1 MGLCMNFIH
10 FNRLIQLTLWSLAF
24 SGCTTIKTPTTA
36 TEQLFYG
43 GSILTMEGM
52 QPHYVEALLIKDGKI
67 RFVGSMQ
74 QAETYADSKVQ
85 YIDLKNKTL
94 LPSFIDAHS
103 HVNMVGFHQMVAN
116 LYPLPDGQV
125 SDIDSL
131 VKVLTQ
137 WKAQNPAMIKT
148 MGGWILGNGYD
159 DAQLSEQRHP
169 TANDL
174 DRVSKDQP
182 VMILHQSGHLASVNH
197 KALELLKINANTP
210 NPAGGVI
217 RREANSNAPNGVLEE
232 SALFTAIGS
241 IFKDVP
247 PAVMFQI
254 AQKGIDAY
262 VRNGFT
268 TVQEGRADQGS
279 TEMWHALAKQNQ
291 LPIDV
296 VSYPDI
302 TTSQDYMLKQGS
314 SLHYDHHFRIGGV
327 KISLDGSPQG
337 KTAWLTQP
345 YLIPPEGKDKS
356 YAGYPAIKDDQ
367 QVNKYI
373 NLAFKQGWQVL
384 AHANGDAAIDQFI
397 RAVKDATAKQGQADR
412 RSVLIHSQTIR
423 DDQLDQLKALDIIPS
438 FFSLHT
444 FYWGDW
450 HRQQTLGETR
460 AAHISP
466 TATALHKKLIF
477 TEHHDAPVVPPN
489 SMMMLDATVNRV
501 TRSDYVL
508 GADERISPYLAL
520 KSMTDWAAY
529 QYFEDKTKGTL
540 SSGKLA
546 DLVILDRDPL
556 KVPPRE
562 IKNIRILATYKE
574 GKLIYQN
581 E

>member
-1 MGLCMNFIH
+1 MNLKYIPKA
-10 FNRLIQLTLWSLAF
+10 SLAAF
-24 SGCTTIKTPTTA
+24 MLIALSGCMTVKAPQTT
-36 TEQLFYG
+36 TEKLFYG

-52 QPHYVEALLIKDGKI
+52 QPKYAEALLVRDGKI
-67 RFVGSMQ
+67 LFVGSKQ
-74 QAETYADSKVQ
+74 QAERLADTQVQ
-85 YIDLKNKTL
+85 YINLNNKTL

-116 LYPLPDGQV
+116 LYPMPDGSV
-125 SDIDSL
+125 SDINSL
-131 VKVLTQ
+131 VNVMNTWKTQ
-137 WKAQNPAMIKT
+137 NSTVIKT

-169 TANDL
+169 TATDL

-197 KALELLKINANTP
+197 KALELLNFNQNTP
-210 NPAGGVI
+210 NPEGGVI
-217 RREANSNAPNGVLEE
+217 RREANSNIPNGVLEE

-247 PAVMFQI
+247 PQVMFQI

-262 VRNGFT
+262 VKNGFT
-268 TVQEGRADQGS
+268 TVQEGRTDQGT

-302 TTSQDYMLKQGS
+302 TTSQEYMFKQGS
-314 SLHYDHHFRIGGV
+314 SRQYDHHFRIGGV

-345 YLIPPEGKDKS
+345 YLVPPEGKDKS
-356 YAGYPAIKDDQ
+356 YKGYAAIKDDQ
-367 QVNKYI
+367 QVNQYI

-397 RAVKDATAKQGQADR
+397 GAVKDATAKQGKADR

-450 HRQQTLGETR
+450 HRQQTLGEVR
-460 AAHISP
+460 AARISP
-466 TATALHKKLIF
+466 TATALKKQLIF

-489 SMMMLDATVNRV
+489 SLMMLDATVNRV
-501 TRSDYVL
+501 TRSNYVL

-529 QYFEDKTKGTL
+529 QYFEDQHKGTL
-540 SSGKLA
+540 TQGKLA
-546 DLVILDRDPL
+546 DLVILDQNPL
-556 KVPPRE
+556 TIPSRE
-562 IKNIRILATYKE
+562 IKTIQVLATYKE
-574 GKLIYQN
+574 GNLIYQKLGN
-581 E
+581 

>member
-1 MGLCMNFIH
+1 MHLKYFYPVS
-10 FNRLIQLTLWSLAF
+10 LITLFAVAV
-24 SGCTTIKTPTTA
+24 SGCMSIKSA
-36 TEQLFYG
+36 QQQSTEKLFYG

-52 QPHYVEALLIKDGKI
+52 QPKYAEALLVKDGKI
-67 RFVGSMQ
+67 VFVGSKQ
-74 QAETYADSKVQ
+74 QAERLANSQVQ
-85 YIDLKNKTL
+85 YINLNNKTL

-116 LYPLPDGQV
+116 LYPTPDGSV
-125 SDIDSL
+125 SDINSL
-131 VKVLTQ
+131 VNVMNT
-137 WKAQNPAMIKT
+137 WKTQNPAVIKM

-169 TANDL
+169 TASDL

-197 KALELLKINANTP
+197 KALELLNFNQNTP
-210 NPAGGVI
+210 NPEGGVI
-217 RREANSNAPNGVLEE
+217 RREANSNIPNGVLEE

-247 PAVMFQI
+247 PQVMFQI

-262 VRNGFT
+262 VKNGFT
-268 TVQEGRADQGS
+268 TVQEGRADQGT

-302 TTSQDYMLKQGS
+302 TTSQEYMLKQGS
-314 SLHYDHHFRIGGV
+314 SRQYDQHFRIGGV

-345 YLIPPEGKDKS
+345 YLIPPEGKDKN
-356 YAGYPAIKDDQ
+356 YKGYPAIKDNQ
-367 QVNKYI
+367 QVNQYI

-397 RAVKDATAKQGQADR
+397 GAVKDATLKQGKADR

-450 HRQQTLGETR
+450 HRQQTLGEAR
-460 AAHISP
+460 AAGISP
-466 TATALHKKLIF
+466 TASALKKQLIF

-489 SMMMLDATVNRV
+489 SLMMLDATVNRV
-501 TRSDYVL
+501 TRSNYVL
-508 GADERISPYLAL
+508 GPEERVSPYMAL

-529 QYFEDKTKGTL
+529 QYFEDQHKGTITQ
-540 SSGKLA
+540 GKLA
-546 DLVILDRDPL
+546 DLVILDQNPL
-556 KVPPRE
+556 TVPSRE
-562 IKNIRILATYKE
+562 IKNIQVLATYKE
-574 GKLIYQN
+574 GNLIYQKLGN
-581 E
+581 

>member
-1 MGLCMNFIH
+1 MNLKYIPKA
-10 FNRLIQLTLWSLAF
+10 SLATF
-24 SGCTTIKTPTTA
+24 MLIALSGCMTVKAPQTT
-36 TEQLFYG
+36 TEKLFYG

-52 QPHYVEALLIKDGKI
+52 QPKYAEALLVRDGKI
-67 RFVGSMQ
+67 LFVGSKQ
-74 QAETYADSKVQ
+74 QAERLANAQVQ
-85 YIDLKNKTL
+85 YINLSNKTL

-116 LYPLPDGQV
+116 LYPMPDGSV
-125 SDIDSL
+125 SDINSL
-131 VKVLTQ
+131 VNVMNT
-137 WKAQNPAMIKT
+137 WKTQNPTVIKT

-169 TANDL
+169 TATDL

-197 KALELLKINANTP
+197 KALELLNFNQNTP

-217 RREANSNAPNGVLEE
+217 RREANSNIPNGVLEE

-247 PAVMFQI
+247 PQVMFQI

-262 VRNGFT
+262 VKNGFT
-268 TVQEGRADQGS
+268 TVQEGRADQGT

-302 TTSQDYMLKQGS
+302 TTSQEYMLKQGS
-314 SLHYDHHFRIGGV
+314 SRQYDHHFRIGGV

-345 YLIPPEGKDKS
+345 YLVPPEGKDKS
-356 YAGYPAIKDDQ
+356 YKGYPAIKDNQ
-367 QVNKYI
+367 QVKQYI

-397 RAVKDATAKQGQADR
+397 GAVKDATAKQGKADR

-450 HRQQTLGETR
+450 HRQQTLGEAR
-460 AAHISP
+460 AARISP
-466 TATALHKKLIF
+466 TATALKKQLIF

-489 SMMMLDATVNRV
+489 SLMMLDATVNRL
-501 TRSDYVL
+501 TRSNDVL

-529 QYFEDKTKGTL
+529 QYFEDQHKGTL
-540 SSGKLA
+540 TQGKLA
-546 DLVILDRDPL
+546 DLVILDQNPL
-556 KVPPRE
+556 TIPSRE
-562 IKNIRILATYKE
+562 IKNIQVLATYKE
-574 GKLIYQN
+574 GNLLYQKLGK
-581 E
+581 

>member
-1 MGLCMNFIH
+1 MNLKYIPKA
-10 FNRLIQLTLWSLAF
+10 SLAAF
-24 SGCTTIKTPTTA
+24 MLIALSGCMTVKAPQTT
-36 TEQLFYG
+36 TEKLFYG

-52 QPHYVEALLIKDGKI
+52 QPKYAEALLVRDGKI
-67 RFVGSMQ
+67 LFVGSKQ
-74 QAETYADSKVQ
+74 QAERLADTQVQ
-85 YIDLKNKTL
+85 YINLNNKTL

-116 LYPLPDGQV
+116 LYPMPDGSV
-125 SDIDSL
+125 SDINSL
-131 VKVLTQ
+131 VNVMNT
-137 WKAQNPAMIKT
+137 WKTQNPTVIKT

-169 TANDL
+169 TATDL

-197 KALELLKINANTP
+197 KALELLNFNQNTP

-217 RREANSNAPNGVLEE
+217 RREANSNIPNGVLEE

-247 PAVMFQI
+247 PQVMFQI

-262 VRNGFT
+262 VKNGFT
-268 TVQEGRADQGS
+268 TVQEGRADQGT

-302 TTSQDYMLKQGS
+302 TTSQEYMLKQGS
-314 SLHYDHHFRIGGV
+314 SRQYDHHFRIGGV

-345 YLIPPEGKDKS
+345 YLVPPEGKDKS
-356 YAGYPAIKDDQ
+356 YKGYAAIQDDQ
-367 QVNKYI
+367 QVNQYI

-397 RAVKDATAKQGQADR
+397 GAVKDATAKQGKADR

-450 HRQQTLGETR
+450 HRQQTLGEAR
-460 AAHISP
+460 AARISP
-466 TATALHKKLIF
+466 TATALKKQLIF

-489 SMMMLDATVNRV
+489 SLMMLDATVNRV
-501 TRSDYVL
+501 TRSNDVL

-529 QYFEDKTKGTL
+529 QYFEDQYKGTL
-540 SSGKLA
+540 TQGKLA
-546 DLVILDRDPL
+546 DLVILDQNPL
-556 KVPPRE
+556 TIPSRE
-562 IKNIRILATYKE
+562 IKNIQVLATYKE
-574 GKLIYQN
+574 GNLIYQKLGN
-581 E
+581 

>member
-1 MGLCMNFIH
+1 MNLKYIPKA
-10 FNRLIQLTLWSLAF
+10 SLATF
-24 SGCTTIKTPTTA
+24 MLIALSGCMTVKAPQTT
-36 TEQLFYG
+36 TEKLFYG

-52 QPHYVEALLIKDGKI
+52 QPKYAEALLVKDGKI
-67 RFVGSMQ
+67 LFVGSKQ
-74 QAETYADSKVQ
+74 QAERLATAQVQ
-85 YIDLKNKTL
+85 YINLNNKTL

-116 LYPLPDGQV
+116 LYPMPDGSV
-125 SDIDSL
+125 SDINSL
-131 VKVLTQ
+131 VNVMNT
-137 WKAQNPAMIKT
+137 WKTQNPTVIKT

-169 TANDL
+169 TATDL

-197 KALELLKINANTP
+197 KALELLNFNQNTP
-210 NPAGGVI
+210 NPEGGVI
-217 RREANSNAPNGVLEE
+217 RREANSNVPNGVLEE

-247 PAVMFQI
+247 PQVMFQI

-262 VRNGFT
+262 VKNGFT
-268 TVQEGRADQGS
+268 TVQEGRADQGT

-302 TTSQDYMLKQGS
+302 TTSQEYMLKQGS
-314 SLHYDHHFRIGGV
+314 SRQYDHHFRIGGV

-345 YLIPPEGKDKS
+345 YLVPPEGKDKS
-356 YAGYPAIKDDQ
+356 YKGYAAIKDDQ
-367 QVNKYI
+367 QVNQYI

-397 RAVKDATAKQGQADR
+397 GAVKDATAKQGKADR

-450 HRQQTLGETR
+450 HRQQTLGEVR
-460 AAHISP
+460 AARISP
-466 TATALHKKLIF
+466 TATALKKQLIF

-489 SMMMLDATVNRV
+489 SLMMLDATVNRV
-501 TRSDYVL
+501 TRSNDVL

-529 QYFEDKTKGTL
+529 QYFEDQHKGTL
-540 SSGKLA
+540 TQGKLA
-546 DLVILDRDPL
+546 DLVILDQNPL
-556 KVPPRE
+556 TIPSRE
-562 IKNIRILATYKE
+562 IKNIQVLATYKE
-574 GKLIYQN
+574 GNLIYQKLGN
-581 E
+581 

>member
-1 MGLCMNFIH
+1 MTFKNLNK
-10 FNRLIQLTLWSLAF
+10 LILATIIGLTL
-24 SGCTTIKTPTTA
+24 SGCVTTPNETVSAEK
-36 TEQLFYG
+36 LFYG
-43 GSILTMEGM
+43 GPILTMEGM
-52 QPHYVEALLIKDGKI
+52 TPEYVEALLIKDGKI
-67 RFVGSMQ
+67 VFAGPKK
-74 QAETYADSKVQ
+74 QAKSLIEARAQ
-85 YIDLKNKTL
+85 YIDLKNRTL
-94 LPSFIDAHS
+94 LPSFIDVHS

-116 LYPLPDGQV
+116 LYPAPDGQV

-131 VKVLTQ
+131 VQVLTQ
-137 WKAQNPAMIKT
+137 WKKQNPKVIET

-169 TANDL
+169 TATDL

-182 VMILHQSGHLASVNH
+182 VMVLHQSGHLASVNH
-197 KALELLKINANTP
+197 KALALLKIDQNTT

-217 RREANSNAPNGVLEE
+217 RREANSNVPNGVLEE

-247 PAVMFQI
+247 AEVMFEI
-254 AQKGIDAY
+254 ARKGLDAY
-262 VRNGFT
+262 VKNGFT
-268 TVQEGRADQGS
+268 TVQEGRADQGT

-314 SLHYDHHFRIGGV
+314 SRQYDQHFRIGGV

-337 KTAWLTQP
+337 KTAWLTQA
-345 YLIPPEGKDKS
+345 YVIPPEGKDRNYK
-356 YAGYPAIKDDQ
+356 GYPAIKDDQ
-367 QVNKYI
+367 QVNQYI
-373 NLAFKQGWQVL
+373 NLAFEQGWQVL

-397 RAVKDATAKQGQADR
+397 GAVKDATAKQGKADR

-466 TATALHKKLIF
+466 TATALKKNLIF
-477 TEHHDAPVVPPN
+477 TEHHDAPVVPPH
-489 SMMMLDATVNRV
+489 SMMMIDATVNRV
-501 TRSDYVL
+501 TRTNYVL
-508 GADERISPYLAL
+508 GKNERVSPYFAL
-520 KSMTDWAAY
+520 KSITDWAAY
-529 QYFEDKTKGTL
+529 QYFEEQTKGTL
-540 SSGKLA
+540 TKGKLA
-546 DLVILDRDPL
+546 DLVILEHNPL
-556 KVPPRE
+556 TVPNRN
-562 IKNIRILATYKE
+562 IKDIQILATYKE
-574 GKLIYQN
+574 GQLIYTN
-581 E
+581 SKN

>member
-1 MGLCMNFIH
+1 MHLKYFYPVS
-10 FNRLIQLTLWSLAF
+10 LITLFAVAV
-24 SGCTTIKTPTTA
+24 SGCMSIKSA
-36 TEQLFYG
+36 QQQSTEKLFYG

-52 QPHYVEALLIKDGKI
+52 QPKYAEALLVKDGKI
-67 RFVGSMQ
+67 VFVGSKQ
-74 QAETYADSKVQ
+74 QAERLANAQVQ
-85 YIDLKNKTL
+85 YINLNNKTL

-116 LYPLPDGQV
+116 LYPMPDGSV
-125 SDIDSL
+125 SDINSL
-131 VKVLTQ
+131 VKVMNT
-137 WKAQNPAMIKT
+137 WKTQNPAVIK
-148 MGGWILGNGYD
+148 MMDGWILGNGYD

-169 TANDL
+169 TASDL

-197 KALELLKINANTP
+197 KALELLNFNQNTP
-210 NPAGGVI
+210 NPEGGVI
-217 RREANSNAPNGVLEE
+217 RREANSNVPNGVLEE

-247 PAVMFQI
+247 PQVMFQI

-262 VRNGFT
+262 VKNGFT
-268 TVQEGRADQGS
+268 TVQEGRADQGT

-302 TTSQDYMLKQGS
+302 TTSQEYMFKQGS
-314 SLHYDHHFRIGGV
+314 HRQYDHHFRIGGV

-345 YLIPPEGKDKS
+345 YLIPPEGKDKN
-356 YAGYPAIKDDQ
+356 YKGYPAIKDNQ
-367 QVNKYI
+367 QVNQYI

-397 RAVKDATAKQGQADR
+397 GAVKDATLKQGKADR

-423 DDQLDQLKALDIIPS
+423 EDQLDQLKALDIIPS

-450 HRQQTLGETR
+450 HRQQTLGEAR
-460 AAHISP
+460 AARISP
-466 TATALHKKLIF
+466 TASALKKQLIF

-489 SMMMLDATVNRV
+489 SLMMLDATVNRV
-501 TRSDYVL
+501 TRSNYVL
-508 GADERISPYLAL
+508 GADERVSPYMAL

-529 QYFEDKTKGTL
+529 QYFEDQHKGTITQ
-540 SSGKLA
+540 GKLA
-546 DLVILDRDPL
+546 DLVILDQNPL
-556 KVPPRE
+556 TVPSRE
-562 IKNIRILATYKE
+562 IKNIQVLATYKE
-574 GKLIYQN
+574 GNLIYQKLGK
-581 E
+581 

>member
-1 MGLCMNFIH
+1 MHLKYFYPVS
-10 FNRLIQLTLWSLAF
+10 LITLFAVAV
-24 SGCTTIKTPTTA
+24 SGCMSIKSA
-36 TEQLFYG
+36 QQQSTEKLFYG

-52 QPHYVEALLIKDGKI
+52 QPKYVEALLVKDGKI
-67 RFVGSMQ
+67 VFVGSKQ
-74 QAETYADSKVQ
+74 QAERLANSQVQ
-85 YIDLKNKTL
+85 YINLNNKTL

-116 LYPLPDGQV
+116 LYPTPDGSV
-125 SDIDSL
+125 SDINSL
-131 VKVLTQ
+131 INVMNT
-137 WKAQNPAMIKT
+137 WKTQNPAVIKM

-169 TANDL
+169 TASDL

-197 KALELLKINANTP
+197 KALELLNFNQNTP
-210 NPAGGVI
+210 NPEGGVI
-217 RREANSNAPNGVLEE
+217 RREANSNVPNGVLEE

-241 IFKDVP
+241 IFNDVP
-247 PAVMFQI
+247 PQVMFQI

-262 VRNGFT
+262 VKNGFT
-268 TVQEGRADQGS
+268 TVQEGRADQGT

-302 TTSQDYMLKQGS
+302 TTSQAYMLKQGS
-314 SLHYDHHFRIGGV
+314 SRQYDQHFRIGGV

-345 YLIPPEGKDKS
+345 YLIPPEGKDKN
-356 YAGYPAIKDDQ
+356 YKGYPAIKDNQ
-367 QVNKYI
+367 QVNQYI

-397 RAVKDATAKQGQADR
+397 GAVKDATLKQGKADR

-450 HRQQTLGETR
+450 HRQQTLGEAR
-460 AAHISP
+460 AARISP
-466 TATALHKKLIF
+466 TASALKKQLIF

-489 SMMMLDATVNRV
+489 SLMMLDATVNRV
-501 TRSDYVL
+501 TRSNYVL
-508 GADERISPYLAL
+508 GADERVSPYMAL

-529 QYFEDKTKGTL
+529 QYFEDQHKGTITQ
-540 SSGKLA
+540 GKLA
-546 DLVILDRDPL
+546 DLVILDQNPL
-556 KVPPRE
+556 TVPSRE
-562 IKNIRILATYKE
+562 IKNIQVLATYKE
-574 GKLIYQN
+574 GNLIYQKLGN
-581 E
+581 

>member
-1 MGLCMNFIH
+1 MHLKYFYPVS
-10 FNRLIQLTLWSLAF
+10 LITLFAVAV
-24 SGCTTIKTPTTA
+24 SGCMSIKSA
-36 TEQLFYG
+36 QQQSTEKLFYG

-52 QPHYVEALLIKDGKI
+52 QPKYAEALLVKDGKI
-67 RFVGSMQ
+67 IFVGSKQ
-74 QAETYADSKVQ
+74 QAERLANTQVQ
-85 YIDLKNKTL
+85 YINLNNKTL

-116 LYPLPDGQV
+116 LYPMPDGSV
-125 SDIDSL
+125 SDINSL
-131 VKVLTQ
+131 VNVMNT
-137 WKAQNPAMIKT
+137 WKTQNPAVIKM

-169 TANDL
+169 TASDL

-197 KALELLKINANTP
+197 KALELLNFNQNTP
-210 NPAGGVI
+210 NPEGGVI
-217 RREANSNAPNGVLEE
+217 RREANSNVPNGVLEE

-247 PAVMFQI
+247 PQVMFQI

-262 VRNGFT
+262 VKNGFT
-268 TVQEGRADQGS
+268 TVQEGRADQGT

-302 TTSQDYMLKQGS
+302 TTSQEYLLKQGS
-314 SLHYDHHFRIGGV
+314 SRQYDQHFRIGGV

-345 YLIPPEGKDKS
+345 YLIPPEGKDKN
-356 YAGYPAIKDDQ
+356 YKGYPAIKDNQ
-367 QVNKYI
+367 QVNQYI

-397 RAVKDATAKQGQADR
+397 GAVKDATLKQGKADR

-450 HRQQTLGETR
+450 HRQQTLGEAR
-460 AAHISP
+460 AARISP
-466 TATALHKKLIF
+466 TASALKKQLIF

-489 SMMMLDATVNRV
+489 SLMMLDATVNRV
-501 TRSDYVL
+501 TRSNYVL
-508 GADERISPYLAL
+508 GADERVSPYMAL

-529 QYFEDKTKGTL
+529 QYFEDQHKGTITQ
-540 SSGKLA
+540 GKLA
-546 DLVILDRDPL
+546 DLVILDQNPL
-556 KVPPRE
+556 TVPSRE
-562 IKNIRILATYKE
+562 IKNIQVLATYKE
-574 GKLIYQN
+574 GNLIYQKLGN
-581 E
+581 

>member
-1 MGLCMNFIH
+1 MNLKYIPKA
-10 FNRLIQLTLWSLAF
+10 SLATF
-24 SGCTTIKTPTTA
+24 ILIALSGCMTVKAPQTT
-36 TEQLFYG
+36 TEKLFYG

-52 QPHYVEALLIKDGKI
+52 QPKYAEALLVKDGKI
-67 RFVGSMQ
+67 LFVGSKQ
-74 QAETYADSKVQ
+74 QAERLADTQVQ
-85 YIDLKNKTL
+85 YINLNNKTL

-116 LYPLPDGQV
+116 LYPMPDGSV
-125 SDIDSL
+125 SDINSL
-131 VKVLTQ
+131 VNVMNT
-137 WKAQNPAMIKT
+137 WKTQNPTVIKT

-169 TANDL
+169 TATDL

-197 KALELLKINANTP
+197 KALELLNFNQNTP
-210 NPAGGVI
+210 NPEGGVI
-217 RREANSNAPNGVLEE
+217 RREANSNIPNGVLEE

-247 PAVMFQI
+247 PQVMFQI

-262 VRNGFT
+262 VKNGFT
-268 TVQEGRADQGS
+268 TVQEGRADQGT

-302 TTSQDYMLKQGS
+302 TTSQEYMLKQGS
-314 SLHYDHHFRIGGV
+314 SRQYDHHFRIGGV

-345 YLIPPEGKDKS
+345 YLVPPEGKDKS
-356 YAGYPAIKDDQ
+356 YKGYAAIKDDQ
-367 QVNKYI
+367 QVNQYI
-373 NLAFKQGWQVL
+373 NLAFKQGWQML

-397 RAVKDATAKQGQADR
+397 GAVKDATAKQGKADR

-450 HRQQTLGETR
+450 HRQQTLGEVR
-460 AAHISP
+460 AARISP
-466 TATALHKKLIF
+466 TATALKKQLIF

-489 SMMMLDATVNRV
+489 SLMMLDATVNRV
-501 TRSDYVL
+501 TRSNDVL
-508 GADERISPYLAL
+508 GADERISPYMAL

-529 QYFEDKTKGTL
+529 QYFEDQHKGTL
-540 SSGKLA
+540 TQGKLA
-546 DLVILDRDPL
+546 DLVILDQNPL
-556 KVPPRE
+556 TIPSRE
-562 IKNIRILATYKE
+562 IKNIQVLATYKE
-574 GKLIYQN
+574 GNLIYQKLGN
-581 E
+581 

>member
-1 MGLCMNFIH
+1 MNRNHLRQCAWVTSFSIV
-10 FNRLIQLTLWSLAF
+10 L
-24 SGCTTIKTPTTA
+24 SGCA
-36 TEQLFYG
+36 TSSIPVSSSEKLFYG
-43 GSILTMEGM
+43 GPILTMSGNTPE
-52 QPHYVEALLIKDGKI
+52 YAEALLVKDGKI
-67 RFVGSMQ
+67 RFVGAKQ
-74 QAETYADSKVQ
+74 QAERLADKTVQ
-85 YIDLKNKTL
+85 TIDLKNKTL

-116 LYPLPDGQV
+116 LYPQPDGQV
-125 SDIDSL
+125 SDINSL
-131 VKVLTQ
+131 VNVLNQ
-137 WKAQNPAMIKT
+137 WKAQNPAVIKT

-159 DAQLSEQRHP
+159 DAQLNEKRHP
-169 TANDL
+169 TAADL
-174 DRVSKDQP
+174 DRVSTEQP

-197 KALELLKINANTP
+197 KALELLKIDQNTP

-217 RREANSNAPNGVLEE
+217 RREAHSNVPNGVLEE
-232 SALFTAIGS
+232 SALFSAIGS
-241 IFKDVP
+241 IFKDVS

-254 AQKGIDAY
+254 AEKGIDAY
-262 VRNGFT
+262 VKNGFT
-268 TVQEGRADQGS
+268 TVQEGRADQGT
-279 TEMWHALAKQNQ
+279 TEMWHALAKQNR

-302 TTSQDYMLKQGS
+302 TTSKDYMLKQGS
-314 SLHYDHHFRIGGV
+314 SHHYDQHFRIGGV

-345 YLIPPEGKDKS
+345 YVVPPEGKDKS
-356 YAGYPAIKDDQ
+356 YKGYAAISNDQ
-367 QVNKYI
+367 QVKDYI

-397 RAVKDATAKQGQADR
+397 AAVKDATAKQGPADR

-450 HRQQTLGETR
+450 HRQQTLGEAR

-466 TATALHKKLIF
+466 TATALKKHLIF
-477 TEHHDAPVVPPN
+477 TEHHDAPVVPPS

-501 TRSDYVL
+501 TRSNYIL

-529 QYFEDKTKGTL
+529 QYFEEQQKGTL
-540 SSGKLA
+540 AQGKLA
-546 DLVILDRDPL
+546 DLVILDQNPL
-556 KVPPRE
+556 TVPNRE
-562 IKNIRILATYKE
+562 IKNIKVLATYKE
-574 GKLIYQN
+574 GKLIYQQAQN
-581 E
+581 

>member
-1 MGLCMNFIH
+1 MNLKYIPKA
-10 FNRLIQLTLWSLAF
+10 SLATF
-24 SGCTTIKTPTTA
+24 MLIALSGCMTVKAPQTT
-36 TEQLFYG
+36 TEKLFYG

-52 QPHYVEALLIKDGKI
+52 QPKYAEALLVRDGKI
-67 RFVGSMQ
+67 LFVGSKQ
-74 QAETYADSKVQ
+74 QAEHLADTQVQ
-85 YIDLKNKTL
+85 YINLNNKTL

-116 LYPLPDGQV
+116 LYPMPDGSV
-125 SDIDSL
+125 SDINSL
-131 VKVLTQ
+131 VNVMNT
-137 WKAQNPAMIKT
+137 WKTQNPTVIKT

-169 TANDL
+169 TATDL

-197 KALELLKINANTP
+197 KALELLNFNQNTP

-217 RREANSNAPNGVLEE
+217 RREANSNIPNGVLEE

-247 PAVMFQI
+247 PQVMFQI

-262 VRNGFT
+262 VKNGFT
-268 TVQEGRADQGS
+268 TVQEGRADQGT

-302 TTSQDYMLKQGS
+302 TTSQEYMLKQGS
-314 SLHYDHHFRIGGV
+314 SRQYDHHFRIGGV

-345 YLIPPEGKDKS
+345 YLVPPEGKDKS
-356 YAGYPAIKDDQ
+356 YKGYAAIKDDQ
-367 QVNKYI
+367 QVNQYI

-397 RAVKDATAKQGQADR
+397 GAVKDATAKQGKADR

-450 HRQQTLGETR
+450 HRQQTLGEVR
-460 AAHISP
+460 AARISP
-466 TATALHKKLIF
+466 TATALKKQLIF

-489 SMMMLDATVNRV
+489 SLMMLDATVNRV
-501 TRSDYVL
+501 TRSNDVL

-529 QYFEDKTKGTL
+529 QYFEDQHKGTL
-540 SSGKLA
+540 TQGKLA
-546 DLVILDRDPL
+546 DLVILDQNPL
-556 KVPPRE
+556 TIPSRE
-562 IKNIRILATYKE
+562 IKNIQVLATYKE
-574 GKLIYQN
+574 GNLIYQKLGN
-581 E
+581 

>member
-1 MGLCMNFIH
+1 MIIGF
-10 FNRLIQLTLWSLAF
+10 TL
-24 SGCTTIKTPTTA
+24 SGCVTSPNETVSAEK
-36 TEQLFYG
+36 LFYG
-43 GSILTMEGM
+43 GPILTMEGM
-52 QPHYVEALLIKDGKI
+52 TPEYVEALLVKDGKI
-67 RFVGSMQ
+67 VYAGPKK
-74 QAETYADSKVQ
+74 QAESLIEARAQ
-85 YIDLKNKTL
+85 YIDLKNRTL

-116 LYPLPDGQV
+116 LYPAPDGQV

-131 VKVLTQ
+131 VQVLTQ
-137 WKAQNPAMIKT
+137 WKKQNPKVIET

-169 TANDL
+169 TATDL

-182 VMILHQSGHLASVNH
+182 VMVLHQSGHLASVNH
-197 KALELLKINANTP
+197 KALALSKIDQNTT

-217 RREANSNAPNGVLEE
+217 RREANSNVPNGVLEE

-247 PAVMFQI
+247 AEVMFEI
-254 AQKGIDAY
+254 ARKGLDAY
-262 VRNGFT
+262 VKNGFT
-268 TVQEGRADQGS
+268 TVQEGRADQGT
-279 TEMWHALAKQNQ
+279 TEMWQALAKQNQ

-314 SLHYDHHFRIGGV
+314 SLKYHQHFRIGGV

-337 KTAWLTQP
+337 KTAWLTQA
-345 YLIPPEGKDKS
+345 YVIPPEGKDQNYK
-356 YAGYPAIKDDQ
+356 GYPAIKDDQ
-367 QVNKYI
+367 QVNQYI
-373 NLAFKQGWQVL
+373 NLAFEQGWQVL

-397 RAVKDATAKQGQADR
+397 GAVKDATAKQGKADR

-444 FYWGDW
+444 YYWGDW

-466 TATALHKKLIF
+466 TATALKKNLIF
-477 TEHHDAPVVPPN
+477 TEHHDAPVVPPH
-489 SMMMLDATVNRV
+489 SMMMIDATVNRL
-501 TRSDYVL
+501 TRTNYVL
-508 GADERISPYLAL
+508 GKNERVSPYFAL
-520 KSMTDWAAY
+520 KSITDWAAY
-529 QYFEDKTKGTL
+529 QYFEEQSKGTL
-540 SSGKLA
+540 TKGKLA
-546 DLVILDRDPL
+546 DLVILEHNPL
-556 KVPPRE
+556 TVPNRN
-562 IKNIRILATYKE
+562 IKDIQILATYKE
-574 GKLIYQN
+574 GQLIYTN
-581 E
+581 SKN

>member
-1 MGLCMNFIH
+1 MNLKYIPKA
-10 FNRLIQLTLWSLAF
+10 SLATF
-24 SGCTTIKTPTTA
+24 ILIALSGCMTVKAPQTT
-36 TEQLFYG
+36 TEKLFYG

-52 QPHYVEALLIKDGKI
+52 QPKYAEALLVKDGKI
-67 RFVGSMQ
+67 LFVGSKQ
-74 QAETYADSKVQ
+74 QAERLADTQVQ
-85 YIDLKNKTL
+85 YINLNNKTL

-116 LYPLPDGQV
+116 LYPMPDGSV
-125 SDIDSL
+125 SDINSL
-131 VKVLTQ
+131 VNVMNT
-137 WKAQNPAMIKT
+137 WKTQNPTVIKT

-169 TANDL
+169 TATDL

-197 KALELLKINANTP
+197 KALELLNFNQNTP
-210 NPAGGVI
+210 NPEGGVI
-217 RREANSNAPNGVLEE
+217 RREANSNIPNGVLEE

-247 PAVMFQI
+247 PQVMFQI

-262 VRNGFT
+262 VKNGFT
-268 TVQEGRADQGS
+268 TVQEGRADQGT

-302 TTSQDYMLKQGS
+302 TTSQEYMLKQGS
-314 SLHYDHHFRIGGV
+314 SRQYDHHFRIGGV

-345 YLIPPEGKDKS
+345 YLVPPEGEGKDKS
-356 YAGYPAIKDDQ
+356 YKGYAAIKDDQ
-367 QVNKYI
+367 QVNQYI

-384 AHANGDAAIDQFI
+384 AHADGDAAIDQFI
-397 RAVKDATAKQGQADR
+397 GAVKDATAKQGKADR

-450 HRQQTLGETR
+450 HRQQTLGEVR
-460 AAHISP
+460 AARISP
-466 TATALHKKLIF
+466 TATALKKQLIF

-489 SMMMLDATVNRV
+489 SLMMLDATVNRV
-501 TRSDYVL
+501 TRSNDVL

-529 QYFEDKTKGTL
+529 QYFEDQHKGTL
-540 SSGKLA
+540 TQGKLA
-546 DLVILDRDPL
+546 DLVILDQNPL
-556 KVPPRE
+556 TIPSRE
-562 IKNIRILATYKE
+562 IKNIQVLATYKE
-574 GKLIYQN
+574 GNLIYQKLGK
-581 E
+581 

>member
-1 MGLCMNFIH
+1 MHLKYFYPVS
-10 FNRLIQLTLWSLAF
+10 LITLLAVAV
-24 SGCTTIKTPTTA
+24 SGCMSIKSA
-36 TEQLFYG
+36 QQQSTEKLFYG

-52 QPHYVEALLIKDGKI
+52 QPKYAEALLVKDGKI
-67 RFVGSMQ
+67 VFVGSKQ
-74 QAETYADSKVQ
+74 QAERLANTQVQ
-85 YIDLKNKTL
+85 YINLNNKTL

-116 LYPLPDGQV
+116 LYPMPDGSV
-125 SDIDSL
+125 SDINSL
-131 VKVLTQ
+131 VNVMNT
-137 WKAQNPAMIKT
+137 WKTQNPAVIKM

-159 DAQLSEQRHP
+159 DAQLSEKRHP
-169 TANDL
+169 TASDL

-197 KALELLKINANTP
+197 KALELLNFNQNTP
-210 NPAGGVI
+210 NPEGGVI
-217 RREANSNAPNGVLEE
+217 RREANSNVPNGVLEE

-247 PAVMFQI
+247 PQVMFQI

-262 VRNGFT
+262 VKNGFT
-268 TVQEGRADQGS
+268 TVQEGRADQGT

-302 TTSQDYMLKQGS
+302 TTSQEYMLKQGS
-314 SLHYDHHFRIGGV
+314 SRQYDQHFRIGGV

-345 YLIPPEGKDKS
+345 YLIPPEGKDKN
-356 YAGYPAIKDDQ
+356 YKGYPAIKDNQ
-367 QVNKYI
+367 QVNQYI

-397 RAVKDATAKQGQADR
+397 GAVKDATLKQGKADR

-450 HRQQTLGETR
+450 HRQQTLGEAR
-460 AAHISP
+460 AARISP
-466 TATALHKKLIF
+466 TASALKKQLIF

-489 SMMMLDATVNRV
+489 SLMMLDATVNRV
-501 TRSDYVL
+501 TRSNYVL
-508 GADERISPYLAL
+508 GADERVSPYMAL

-529 QYFEDKTKGTL
+529 QYFEDQHKGTITQ
-540 SSGKLA
+540 GKLA
-546 DLVILDRDPL
+546 DLVILDQNPL
-556 KVPPRE
+556 TVPSRE
-562 IKNIRILATYKE
+562 IKNIQVLATYKE
-574 GKLIYQN
+574 GNLIYQKLGK
-581 E
+581 

>member
-1 MGLCMNFIH
+1 MNLKYIPKA
-10 FNRLIQLTLWSLAF
+10 SLATF
-24 SGCTTIKTPTTA
+24 MLIALSGCMTVKAPQTT
-36 TEQLFYG
+36 TEKLFYG

-52 QPHYVEALLIKDGKI
+52 QPKYAEALLVKDGKI
-67 RFVGSMQ
+67 LFVGSKQ
-74 QAETYADSKVQ
+74 QAERLADTQVQ
-85 YIDLKNKTL
+85 YINLNNKTL

-116 LYPLPDGQV
+116 LYPMPDGSV
-125 SDIDSL
+125 SDINSL
-131 VKVLTQ
+131 VNVMNT
-137 WKAQNPAMIKT
+137 WKTQNPTVIKT

-169 TANDL
+169 TATDL

-197 KALELLKINANTP
+197 KALELLNFNQNTP
-210 NPAGGVI
+210 NPEGGVI
-217 RREANSNAPNGVLEE
+217 RREANSNVPNGVLEE

-247 PAVMFQI
+247 PQVMFQI

-262 VRNGFT
+262 VKNGFT
-268 TVQEGRADQGS
+268 TVQEGRADQGT

-302 TTSQDYMLKQGS
+302 TTSQEYMLKQGS
-314 SLHYDHHFRIGGV
+314 SRQYDHHFRIGGV

-345 YLIPPEGKDKS
+345 YLVPPEGEGKDKS
-356 YAGYPAIKDDQ
+356 YKGYAAIKDDQ
-367 QVNKYI
+367 QVNQYI

-397 RAVKDATAKQGQADR
+397 GAVKDATAKQGKADR

-450 HRQQTLGETR
+450 HRQQTLGEVR
-460 AAHISP
+460 AARISP
-466 TATALHKKLIF
+466 TATALKKQLIF

-489 SMMMLDATVNRV
+489 SLMMLDATVNRV
-501 TRSDYVL
+501 TRSNDVL

-529 QYFEDKTKGTL
+529 QYFEDQHKGTL
-540 SSGKLA
+540 TQGKLA
-546 DLVILDRDPL
+546 DLVILDQNPL
-556 KVPPRE
+556 TIPSRE
-562 IKNIRILATYKE
+562 IKNIQVLATYKE
-574 GKLIYQN
+574 GNLIYQKLGN
-581 E
+581 

>member
-1 MGLCMNFIH
+1 MHLKYFYPVS
-10 FNRLIQLTLWSLAF
+10 LITLFAVAV
-24 SGCTTIKTPTTA
+24 SGCMSIKSA
-36 TEQLFYG
+36 QQQSTEKLFYG

-52 QPHYVEALLIKDGKI
+52 QPKYAEALLVKDGKI
-67 RFVGSMQ
+67 VFVGSKQ
-74 QAETYADSKVQ
+74 QAERLANTQVQ
-85 YIDLKNKTL
+85 YINLNNKTL

-116 LYPLPDGQV
+116 LYPMPDGSV
-125 SDIDSL
+125 SDINSL
-131 VKVLTQ
+131 VNVMNT
-137 WKAQNPAMIKT
+137 WKTQNPAVIKM

-169 TANDL
+169 TASDL

-197 KALELLKINANTP
+197 KALELLNFNQNTP
-210 NPAGGVI
+210 NPEGGVI
-217 RREANSNAPNGVLEE
+217 RREANSNVPNGVLEE

-247 PAVMFQI
+247 PQVMFQI

-262 VRNGFT
+262 VKNGFT
-268 TVQEGRADQGS
+268 TVQEGRADQGT

-302 TTSQDYMLKQGS
+302 TTSQEYMLKQGS
-314 SLHYDHHFRIGGV
+314 SRQYDQHFRIGGV

-345 YLIPPEGKDKS
+345 YLIPPEGKDKN
-356 YAGYPAIKDDQ
+356 YKGYPAIKDNQ
-367 QVNKYI
+367 QVNQYI
-373 NLAFKQGWQVL
+373 NSAFKQGWQVL

-397 RAVKDATAKQGQADR
+397 GAVKDATLKQGKADR

-450 HRQQTLGETR
+450 HRQQTLGEAR
-460 AAHISP
+460 AARISP
-466 TATALHKKLIF
+466 TASVLKKQLIF

-489 SMMMLDATVNRV
+489 SLMMLDATVNRV
-501 TRSDYVL
+501 TRSNYVL
-508 GADERISPYLAL
+508 GADERVSPYMAL

-529 QYFEDKTKGTL
+529 QYFEDQHKGTITQ
-540 SSGKLA
+540 GKLA
-546 DLVILDRDPL
+546 DLVILDQNPL
-556 KVPPRE
+556 TVPSRE
-562 IKNIRILATYKE
+562 IKNIQVLATYKE
-574 GKLIYQN
+574 GNLIYQKLGN
-581 E
+581 

>member
-1 MGLCMNFIH
+1 MTFKNLNK
-10 FNRLIQLTLWSLAF
+10 LTLAMIIGFTL
-24 SGCTTIKTPTTA
+24 SGCVTSPNETVSAEK
-36 TEQLFYG
+36 LFYG
-43 GSILTMEGM
+43 GPILTMEGM
-52 QPHYVEALLIKDGKI
+52 TPEYVEALLVKDGKI
-67 RFVGSMQ
+67 VYAGPKK
-74 QAETYADSKVQ
+74 QAESLMEARAQ
-85 YIDLKNKTL
+85 YIDLNNRTL

-116 LYPLPDGQV
+116 LYPAPDGQV

-131 VKVLTQ
+131 VQVLTQ
-137 WKAQNPAMIKT
+137 WKKQNPKVIET

-169 TANDL
+169 TATDL

-182 VMILHQSGHLASVNH
+182 VMVLHQSGHLASVNH
-197 KALELLKINANTP
+197 KALALLKIDQNTT

-217 RREANSNAPNGVLEE
+217 RREANSNVPNGVLEE

-247 PAVMFQI
+247 AEVMFEI
-254 AQKGIDAY
+254 ARKGLDAY
-262 VRNGFT
+262 VKNGFT
-268 TVQEGRADQGS
+268 TVQEGRADQGT
-279 TEMWHALAKQNQ
+279 TEMWQALAKQNQ

-314 SLHYDHHFRIGGV
+314 SLKYHQHFRIGGV

-337 KTAWLTQP
+337 KTAWLTQA
-345 YLIPPEGKDKS
+345 YVIPPEGKDQNYK
-356 YAGYPAIKDDQ
+356 GYPAIKDDQ
-367 QVNKYI
+367 QVNQYI
-373 NLAFKQGWQVL
+373 NLAFEQGWQVL

-397 RAVKDATAKQGQADR
+397 SAVKDATTKQGKADR

-444 FYWGDW
+444 YYWGDW

-466 TATALHKKLIF
+466 TATALKKNLIF
-477 TEHHDAPVVPPN
+477 TEHHDAPVVPPH
-489 SMMMLDATVNRV
+489 SMMMIDATVNRL
-501 TRSDYVL
+501 TRTNYVL
-508 GADERISPYLAL
+508 GKNERVSPYFAL
-520 KSMTDWAAY
+520 KSITDWAAY
-529 QYFEDKTKGTL
+529 QYFEEQTKGTL
-540 SSGKLA
+540 TKGKLA
-546 DLVILDRDPL
+546 DLVILEHNPL
-556 KVPPRE
+556 TVPNRN
-562 IKNIRILATYKE
+562 IKDIQILATYKE
-574 GKLIYQN
+574 GQLIYTN
-581 E
+581 SKN

>member
-1 MGLCMNFIH
+1 MNRNHLRQCAWATSFSII
-10 FNRLIQLTLWSLAF
+10 L
-24 SGCTTIKTPTTA
+24 SGCA
-36 TEQLFYG
+36 TSSIPVSSSEKLFYG
-43 GSILTMEGM
+43 GPILTMSGNTPE
-52 QPHYVEALLIKDGKI
+52 YAEALLVKDGKI
-67 RFVGSMQ
+67 RFVGAKQ
-74 QAETYADSKVQ
+74 QAERLADKTVQ
-85 YIDLKNKTL
+85 TIDLKNKTL

-116 LYPLPDGQV
+116 LYPQPDGQV
-125 SDIDSL
+125 SDINSL
-131 VKVLTQ
+131 VNVLNQ
-137 WKAQNPAMIKT
+137 WKAQNPAVIKT

-159 DAQLSEQRHP
+159 DAQLNEKRHP
-169 TANDL
+169 TAADL
-174 DRVSKDQP
+174 DRVSTKQP

-197 KALELLKINANTP
+197 KALELLKIDQNTP

-217 RREANSNAPNGVLEE
+217 RREAHSNVPNGVLEE
-232 SALFTAIGS
+232 SALFSAIGS

-254 AQKGIDAY
+254 AEKGIDAY
-262 VRNGFT
+262 VKNGFT
-268 TVQEGRADQGS
+268 TVQEGRADQGT
-279 TEMWHALAKQNQ
+279 TEMWHTLAKQNR

-302 TTSQDYMLKQGS
+302 TTSKDYMLKQGS
-314 SLHYDHHFRIGGV
+314 SHHYDQHFRVGGV

-345 YLIPPEGKDKS
+345 YVVPPEGKDKS
-356 YAGYPAIKDDQ
+356 YKGYAAISNDQ
-367 QVNKYI
+367 QVKDYI

-397 RAVKDATAKQGQADR
+397 AAVKDATVKQGPADR

-466 TATALHKKLIF
+466 TATALKKHLIF
-477 TEHHDAPVVPPN
+477 TQHHDAPVVPPS

-501 TRSDYVL
+501 TRSNYVL

-529 QYFEDKTKGTL
+529 QYFEEQQKGTL
-540 SSGKLA
+540 VQGKLA
-546 DLVILDRDPL
+546 DLVILNQNPL
-556 KVPPRE
+556 TVPNRE
-562 IKNIRILATYKE
+562 IKNIKVLATYKE
-574 GKLIYQN
+574 GKLIYQDSTN
-581 E
+581 

>member
-1 MGLCMNFIH
+1 MGFKILNK
-10 FNRLIQLTLWSLAF
+10 LTLATIIAF
-24 SGCTTIKTPTTA
+24 TLSGCVTTPAHTVTA
-36 TEQLFYG
+36 EKLFYG
-43 GSILTMEGM
+43 GPILTMEGM
-52 QPHYVEALLIKDGKI
+52 APEYAEALLIKNGKI
-67 RFVGSMQ
+67 RFVGSKQ
-74 QAETYADSKVQ
+74 QAESLATSKAQ
-85 YIDLKNKTL
+85 YIDLKNKIL

-116 LYPLPDGQV
+116 LYPMPDGKV
-125 SDIDSL
+125 SDINSL
-131 VKVLTQ
+131 VTVLKA
-137 WKAQNPAMIKT
+137 WKARNPAVIKT

-159 DAQLSEQRHP
+159 DAQLTEQRHP
-169 TANDL
+169 TATDL
-174 DRVSKDQP
+174 DRVSQDQP

-197 KALELLKINANTP
+197 KALELLKINQNTA

-217 RREANSNAPNGVLEE
+217 RREANTNIPNGVLEE

-247 PAVMFQI
+247 PKVMFEI
-254 AQKGIDAY
+254 AQKGINTY
-262 VRNGFT
+262 VENGFT
-268 TVQEGRADQGS
+268 TVQEGRADQGT
-279 TEMWHALAKQNQ
+279 TEMWYALAKQNQ

-314 SLHYDHHFRIGGV
+314 SHQYDHHFRIGGV

-345 YLIPPEGKDKS
+345 YIVPPEGEDKN
-356 YAGYPAIKDDQ
+356 YKGYPAINNDL
-367 QVNKYI
+367 QVNQYI
-373 NLAFKQGWQVL
+373 NLAFQQGWQVL

-397 RAVKDATAKQGQADR
+397 GAVKDATAKQGQADR
-412 RSVLIHSQTIR
+412 RSVLIHSQAIR

-450 HRQQTLGETR
+450 HREQTLGEMR

-466 TATALHKKLIF
+466 TATALKKHLIF
-477 TEHHDAPVVPPN
+477 TEHHDAPVVSPN

-508 GADERISPYLAL
+508 GAEERVSPYIGL
-520 KSMTDWAAY
+520 KSMTDWAAF
-529 QYFEDKTKGTL
+529 QYFEDQNKGTL
-540 SSGKLA
+540 RQGKLA
-546 DLVILDRDPL
+546 DLVILDKNPL
-556 KVPPRE
+556 MVPSRE
-562 IKNIRILATYKE
+562 IKKIKVLATYKE
-574 GKLIYQN
+574 GKLIYKN
-581 E
+581 H

>member
-1 MGLCMNFIH
+1 MHLKYFYPVS
-10 FNRLIQLTLWSLAF
+10 LITLFAVAV
-24 SGCTTIKTPTTA
+24 SGCMSIKSA
-36 TEQLFYG
+36 QQQSTEKLFYG

-52 QPHYVEALLIKDGKI
+52 QPKYAEALLVKDGKI
-67 RFVGSMQ
+67 VFVGSKQ
-74 QAETYADSKVQ
+74 QAERLANTQVQ
-85 YIDLKNKTL
+85 YINLNNKTL

-116 LYPLPDGQV
+116 LYPTPDGSV
-125 SDIDSL
+125 SDINSL
-131 VKVLTQ
+131 VNVMNT
-137 WKAQNPAMIKT
+137 WKTQNPAVIKM

-169 TANDL
+169 TASDL

-197 KALELLKINANTP
+197 KALELLNFNQNTP
-210 NPAGGVI
+210 NPEGGVI
-217 RREANSNAPNGVLEE
+217 RREANSNIPNGVLEE

-247 PAVMFQI
+247 PQVMFQI

-262 VRNGFT
+262 VKNGFT
-268 TVQEGRADQGS
+268 TVQEGRADQGT

-302 TTSQDYMLKQGS
+302 TTSQAYMLKQGS
-314 SLHYDHHFRIGGV
+314 SRQYNQHFRIGGV

-345 YLIPPEGKDKS
+345 YLIPPEGKDKN
-356 YAGYPAIKDDQ
+356 YKGYPAIKDNQ
-367 QVNKYI
+367 QVNQYI

-397 RAVKDATAKQGQADR
+397 GAVKDATLKQGKADR

-450 HRQQTLGETR
+450 HRQQTLGEAR
-460 AAHISP
+460 AARISP
-466 TATALHKKLIF
+466 TASALKKQLIF

-489 SMMMLDATVNRV
+489 SLMMLDATVNRV
-501 TRSDYVL
+501 TRSNYVL
-508 GADERISPYLAL
+508 GADERVSPYMAL

-529 QYFEDKTKGTL
+529 QYFEDQHKGTITQ
-540 SSGKLA
+540 GKLA
-546 DLVILDRDPL
+546 DLVILDQNPL
-556 KVPPRE
+556 TVPSRE
-562 IKNIRILATYKE
+562 IKNIQVLATYKE
-574 GKLIYQN
+574 GNLIYQKLGN
-581 E
+581 

>member
-1 MGLCMNFIH
+1 MNLKYIPKA
-10 FNRLIQLTLWSLAF
+10 SLATF
-24 SGCTTIKTPTTA
+24 MLIALSGCMTVKAPQTT
-36 TEQLFYG
+36 TEKLFYG

-52 QPHYVEALLIKDGKI
+52 QPKYAEALLVKDGKI
-67 RFVGSMQ
+67 VFVGSKQ
-74 QAETYADSKVQ
+74 QAERLADTQVQ
-85 YIDLKNKTL
+85 YINLNNKTL

-116 LYPLPDGQV
+116 LYPMPDGSV
-125 SDIDSL
+125 SDINSL
-131 VKVLTQ
+131 VNVMNT
-137 WKAQNPAMIKT
+137 WKTQNPTVIKT

-169 TANDL
+169 TATDL

-197 KALELLKINANTP
+197 KALELLNFNQNTP
-210 NPAGGVI
+210 NPEGGVI
-217 RREANSNAPNGVLEE
+217 RREANSNVPNGVLEE

-247 PAVMFQI
+247 PQVMFQI

-262 VRNGFT
+262 VKNGFT
-268 TVQEGRADQGS
+268 TVQEGRADQGT

-302 TTSQDYMLKQGS
+302 TTSQEYMLKQGS
-314 SLHYDHHFRIGGV
+314 SRQYDHHFRIGGV

-345 YLIPPEGKDKS
+345 YLVPPEGKDKS
-356 YAGYPAIKDDQ
+356 YKGYAAIKDDQ
-367 QVNKYI
+367 QVNQYI

-397 RAVKDATAKQGQADR
+397 GAVKDATAKQGKADR

-444 FYWGDW
+444 FYWGNW
-450 HRQQTLGETR
+450 HRQQTLGEVR
-460 AAHISP
+460 AARISP
-466 TATALHKKLIF
+466 TATALKKQLIF

-489 SMMMLDATVNRV
+489 SLMMLDATVNRV
-501 TRSDYVL
+501 TRSNDVL

-529 QYFEDKTKGTL
+529 QYFEDQHKGTL
-540 SSGKLA
+540 TQGKLA
-546 DLVILDRDPL
+546 DLVILDQNPL
-556 KVPPRE
+556 TIPSRE
-562 IKNIRILATYKE
+562 IKNIQVLATYKE
-574 GKLIYQN
+574 GNLIYQKLGN
-581 E
+581 

>member
-1 MGLCMNFIH
+1 MNRTYL
-10 FNRLIQLTLWSLAF
+10 NRLTLFTSISVAIA
-24 SGCTTIKTPTTA
+24 GCATTSMPIAP

-43 GSILTMEGM
+43 GSILTMSGNAPE
-52 QPHYVEALLIKDGKI
+52 YVEALLVKDGKI
-67 RFVGSMQ
+67 RFVGSKQ
-74 QAETYADSKVQ
+74 EAERLADKNVQ
-85 YIDLKNKTL
+85 SIDLKNKTL

-116 LYPLPDGQV
+116 LYPMPDGQV

-131 VKVLTQ
+131 VKVLST
-137 WKAQNPAMIKT
+137 WKTQNPTVIKT

-159 DAQLSEQRHP
+159 DAQLKQQRHP
-169 TANDL
+169 TATDL

-197 KALELLKINANTP
+197 KALELLNINQNTP
-210 NPAGGVI
+210 NPEGGVI
-217 RREANSNAPNGVLEE
+217 RREANSNVPNGVLEE

-254 AQKGIDAY
+254 AEKGIDAY

-268 TVQEGRADQGS
+268 TVQEGRADQGT
-279 TEMWHALAKQNQ
+279 TEMWHALAKQSR

-314 SLHYDHHFRIGGV
+314 SRQYDHHFRIGGV

-345 YLIPPEGKDKS
+345 YLVPPEGKDKT
-356 YAGYPAIKDDQ
+356 YKGYPAMSNDQ
-367 QVNKYI
+367 QVKDYI
-373 NLAFKQGWQVL
+373 NVAFKQGWQVL

-397 RAVKDATAKQGQADR
+397 GAVKDATAKQGQADR

-423 DDQLDQLKALDIIPS
+423 NDQLDQLKALDIIPS

-450 HRQQTLGETR
+450 HRQQTLGESR

-466 TATALHKKLIF
+466 TAAALKKNLIF
-477 TEHHDAPVVPPN
+477 TEHHDAPVVPPS

-501 TRSDYVL
+501 TRSNYVL
-508 GADERISPYLAL
+508 GAEERVSPYQAL

-529 QYFEDKTKGTL
+529 QYFEDQTKGTL
-540 SSGKLA
+540 TQGKLA
-546 DLVILDRDPL
+546 DLVILDQNPL
-556 KVPPRE
+556 TIPSRQ
-562 IKNIRILATYKE
+562 IKNIKVLATYKE
-574 GKLIYQN
+574 GKLIYQDSN
-581 E
+581 N

>member
-1 MGLCMNFIH
+1 MTFKNLNK
-10 FNRLIQLTLWSLAF
+10 LTLATIIGLTL
-24 SGCTTIKTPTTA
+24 SGCVTTPNETVSAEK
-36 TEQLFYG
+36 LFYG
-43 GSILTMEGM
+43 GPILTMEGM
-52 QPHYVEALLIKDGKI
+52 TPEYVEALLVKDGKI
-67 RFVGSMQ
+67 IFAGPKK
-74 QAETYADSKVQ
+74 QAESLIEARAQ
-85 YIDLKNKTL
+85 YIDLKNRTL

-116 LYPLPDGQV
+116 LYPAPDGQV

-131 VKVLTQ
+131 VQVLTQ
-137 WKAQNPAMIKT
+137 WKKQNPQVIET

-169 TANDL
+169 TATDL

-182 VMILHQSGHLASVNH
+182 VMVLHQSGHLASVNH
-197 KALELLKINANTP
+197 KALALLKIDQNTT

-217 RREANSNAPNGVLEE
+217 RREANSNVPNGVLEE

-247 PAVMFQI
+247 AEVMFEI
-254 AQKGIDAY
+254 ARKGLDAY
-262 VRNGFT
+262 VKNGFT
-268 TVQEGRADQGS
+268 TVQEGRADQGT
-279 TEMWHALAKQNQ
+279 TEMWHALAKQKQ

-314 SLHYDHHFRIGGV
+314 SRQYDQHFRIGGV

-337 KTAWLTQP
+337 KTAWLTQA
-345 YLIPPEGKDKS
+345 YVIPPEGKDQNYK
-356 YAGYPAIKDDQ
+356 GYPAIKDDQ
-367 QVNKYI
+367 QVNQYI
-373 NLAFKQGWQVL
+373 NLAFEQGWQVL

-397 RAVKDATAKQGQADR
+397 GAVKDATAKQGKADR

-444 FYWGDW
+444 YYWGDW

-466 TATALHKKLIF
+466 TATALKKNLIF
-477 TEHHDAPVVPPN
+477 TEHHDAPVVPPH
-489 SMMMLDATVNRV
+489 SMMMIDATVNRL
-501 TRSDYVL
+501 TRTNYVL
-508 GADERISPYLAL
+508 GKNERVSPYFAL
-520 KSMTDWAAY
+520 KSITDWAAY
-529 QYFEDKTKGTL
+529 QYFEEQTKGTL
-540 SSGKLA
+540 TKGKLA
-546 DLVILDRDPL
+546 DLVILEHNPL
-556 KVPPRE
+556 TVPNRN
-562 IKNIRILATYKE
+562 IKDIQILATYKE
-574 GKLIYQN
+574 GQLIYTN
-581 E
+581 SKN

>member
-1 MGLCMNFIH
+1 MHLKYFYPVS
-10 FNRLIQLTLWSLAF
+10 LITLFAVAV
-24 SGCTTIKTPTTA
+24 SGCMSIKSA
-36 TEQLFYG
+36 QQQSTEKLFYG

-52 QPHYVEALLIKDGKI
+52 QPKYAEALLVKDGKI
-67 RFVGSMQ
+67 VFVGSKQ
-74 QAETYADSKVQ
+74 QAERLANTQVQ
-85 YIDLKNKTL
+85 YINLNNKTL

-116 LYPLPDGQV
+116 LYPMPDGSV
-125 SDIDSL
+125 SDINSL
-131 VKVLTQ
+131 VNVMNT
-137 WKAQNPAMIKT
+137 WKTQNPAVIKM

-169 TANDL
+169 TASDL

-197 KALELLKINANTP
+197 KALELLNFNQNTP
-210 NPAGGVI
+210 NPEGGVI
-217 RREANSNAPNGVLEE
+217 RREANSNVPNGVLEE

-247 PAVMFQI
+247 PQVMFQI

-262 VRNGFT
+262 VKNGFT
-268 TVQEGRADQGS
+268 TVQEGRADQGT

-302 TTSQDYMLKQGS
+302 TTSQEYMLKQGS
-314 SLHYDHHFRIGGV
+314 SRQYDQHFRIGGV

-345 YLIPPEGKDKS
+345 YLIPPEGKDKN
-356 YAGYPAIKDDQ
+356 YKGYPAIKDNQ
-367 QVNKYI
+367 QVNQYI

-397 RAVKDATAKQGQADR
+397 GAVKDATLKQGKADR

-450 HRQQTLGETR
+450 HRQQTLGEAR
-460 AAHISP
+460 AARISP
-466 TATALHKKLIF
+466 TASALKKQLIF

-489 SMMMLDATVNRV
+489 SLMMLDATVNRV
-501 TRSDYVL
+501 TRSNYVL
-508 GADERISPYLAL
+508 GADERVSPYMAL

-529 QYFEDKTKGTL
+529 QYFEDQHKGTITQ
-540 SSGKLA
+540 GKLA
-546 DLVILDRDPL
+546 DLVILDQNPL
-556 KVPPRE
+556 TVPTRE
-562 IKNIRILATYKE
+562 IKNIQVLATYKE
-574 GKLIYQN
+574 GNLIYQKLGN
-581 E
+581 

>member
-1 MGLCMNFIH
+1 MTFKNLNK
-10 FNRLIQLTLWSLAF
+10 LTLAMIIGFTL
-24 SGCTTIKTPTTA
+24 SGCVTSPNETVSAEK
-36 TEQLFYG
+36 LFYG
-43 GSILTMEGM
+43 GPILTMEGM
-52 QPHYVEALLIKDGKI
+52 TPEYVEALLVKDGKI
-67 RFVGSMQ
+67 VYAGPKK
-74 QAETYADSKVQ
+74 QAESLIEARAQ
-85 YIDLKNKTL
+85 YIDLKNRTL

-116 LYPLPDGQV
+116 LYPAPDGQV

-131 VKVLTQ
+131 VQVLTQ
-137 WKAQNPAMIKT
+137 WKKQNPKVIET

-169 TANDL
+169 TATDL

-182 VMILHQSGHLASVNH
+182 VMVLHQSGHLASVNH
-197 KALELLKINANTP
+197 KALALLKIDQNTT

-217 RREANSNAPNGVLEE
+217 RREANSNVPNGVLEE

-247 PAVMFQI
+247 AEVMFEI
-254 AQKGIDAY
+254 ARKGLDAY
-262 VRNGFT
+262 VKNGFT
-268 TVQEGRADQGS
+268 TVQEGRADQGT
-279 TEMWHALAKQNQ
+279 TEMWQALAKQNQ

-314 SLHYDHHFRIGGV
+314 SRQYDQHFRIGGV

-337 KTAWLTQP
+337 KTAWLTQA
-345 YLIPPEGKDKS
+345 YVIPPEGKDQNYK
-356 YAGYPAIKDDQ
+356 GYPAIKDDQ
-367 QVNKYI
+367 QVDQYI
-373 NLAFKQGWQVL
+373 NLAFEQGWQVL

-397 RAVKDATAKQGQADR
+397 GAVKDATAKQGKADR

-444 FYWGDW
+444 YYWGDW

-466 TATALHKKLIF
+466 TATALKKNLIF
-477 TEHHDAPVVPPN
+477 TEHHDAPVVPPH
-489 SMMMLDATVNRV
+489 SMMMIDATVNRL
-501 TRSDYVL
+501 TRTNYVL
-508 GADERISPYLAL
+508 GKNERVSPYFAL
-520 KSMTDWAAY
+520 KSITDWAAY
-529 QYFEDKTKGTL
+529 QYFEEQTKGTL
-540 SSGKLA
+540 TKGKLA
-546 DLVILDRDPL
+546 DLVILEHNPL
-556 KVPPRE
+556 TVPNRN
-562 IKNIRILATYKE
+562 IKDIQILATYKE
-574 GKLIYQN
+574 GQLIYTN
-581 E
+581 SKN

>member
-1 MGLCMNFIH
+1 MNLKYIPKA
-10 FNRLIQLTLWSLAF
+10 SLATF
-24 SGCTTIKTPTTA
+24 ILIALSGCMTVKAPQTT
-36 TEQLFYG
+36 TEKLFYG

-52 QPHYVEALLIKDGKI
+52 QPKYAEALLVKDGKI
-67 RFVGSMQ
+67 LFVGSKQ
-74 QAETYADSKVQ
+74 QAERLADTQVQ
-85 YIDLKNKTL
+85 YINLNNKTL

-116 LYPLPDGQV
+116 LYPMPDGSV
-125 SDIDSL
+125 SDINSL
-131 VKVLTQ
+131 VNVMNT
-137 WKAQNPAMIKT
+137 WKTQNPTVIKT

-169 TANDL
+169 TATDL

-197 KALELLKINANTP
+197 KALELLNFNQNTP
-210 NPAGGVI
+210 NPEGGVI
-217 RREANSNAPNGVLEE
+217 RREANSNVPNGVLEE

-247 PAVMFQI
+247 PQVMFQI

-262 VRNGFT
+262 VKNGFT
-268 TVQEGRADQGS
+268 TVQEGRADQGT

-302 TTSQDYMLKQGS
+302 TTSQEYMLKQGS
-314 SLHYDHHFRIGGV
+314 SRQYDHHFRIGGV

-345 YLIPPEGKDKS
+345 YLVPPEGEGKDKS
-356 YAGYPAIKDDQ
+356 YKGYAAIKDDQ
-367 QVNKYI
+367 QVNQYI

-397 RAVKDATAKQGQADR
+397 GAVKDATAKQGKADR

-450 HRQQTLGETR
+450 HRQQTLGEVR
-460 AAHISP
+460 AARISP
-466 TATALHKKLIF
+466 TATALKKQLIF

-489 SMMMLDATVNRV
+489 SLMMLDATVNRV
-501 TRSDYVL
+501 TRSNDVL

-529 QYFEDKTKGTL
+529 QYFEDQHKGTL
-540 SSGKLA
+540 TQGKLA
-546 DLVILDRDPL
+546 DLVILDQNPL
-556 KVPPRE
+556 TIPSRE
-562 IKNIRILATYKE
+562 IKNIQVLATYKE
-574 GKLIYQN
+574 GNLIYQKLGN
-581 E
+581 

>member
-1 MGLCMNFIH
+1 MTFKNLNK
-10 FNRLIQLTLWSLAF
+10 LTLAMIIGFTL
-24 SGCTTIKTPTTA
+24 SGCVTSPNETVSAEK
-36 TEQLFYG
+36 LFYG
-43 GSILTMEGM
+43 GPILTMEGM
-52 QPHYVEALLIKDGKI
+52 TPEYVEALLVKDGKI
-67 RFVGSMQ
+67 VYAGPKK
-74 QAETYADSKVQ
+74 QAESLIEARAQ
-85 YIDLKNKTL
+85 YIDLKNRTL

-116 LYPLPDGQV
+116 LYPAPDGQV

-131 VKVLTQ
+131 VQVLTQ
-137 WKAQNPAMIKT
+137 WKKQNPKVIET

-169 TANDL
+169 TATDL

-182 VMILHQSGHLASVNH
+182 VMVLHQSGHLASVNH
-197 KALELLKINANTP
+197 KALALSKIDQNTT

-217 RREANSNAPNGVLEE
+217 RREANSNVPNGVLEE

-247 PAVMFQI
+247 AEVMFEI
-254 AQKGIDAY
+254 ARKGLDAY
-262 VRNGFT
+262 VKNGFT
-268 TVQEGRADQGS
+268 TVQEGRADQGT

-314 SLHYDHHFRIGGV
+314 SRQYDQHFRIGGV

-337 KTAWLTQP
+337 KTAWLTQA
-345 YLIPPEGKDKS
+345 YVIPPEGKDRNYK
-356 YAGYPAIKDDQ
+356 GYPAIKDDQ
-367 QVNKYI
+367 QVNQYI
-373 NLAFKQGWQVL
+373 NLAFEQGWQVL

-397 RAVKDATAKQGQADR
+397 GAVKDATAKQGKADR

-466 TATALHKKLIF
+466 TATALKKNLIF
-477 TEHHDAPVVPPN
+477 TEHHDAPVVPPH
-489 SMMMLDATVNRV
+489 SMMMIDATVNRV
-501 TRSDYVL
+501 TRTNYVL
-508 GADERISPYLAL
+508 GKNERVSPYFAL
-520 KSMTDWAAY
+520 KSITDWAAY
-529 QYFEDKTKGTL
+529 QYFEEQTKGTL
-540 SSGKLA
+540 TKGKLA
-546 DLVILDRDPL
+546 DLVILEHNPL
-556 KVPPRE
+556 TVPNRN
-562 IKNIRILATYKE
+562 IKDIQILATYKE
-574 GKLIYQN
+574 GQLIYTN
-581 E
+581 SKN

>member
-1 MGLCMNFIH
+1 MHLKYFYPVS
-10 FNRLIQLTLWSLAF
+10 LITLFAVAV
-24 SGCTTIKTPTTA
+24 SGCMSIKSA
-36 TEQLFYG
+36 QQQSTEKLFYG

-52 QPHYVEALLIKDGKI
+52 QPKYAEALLVKDGKI
-67 RFVGSMQ
+67 VFVGSKQ
-74 QAETYADSKVQ
+74 QAERLANTQVQ
-85 YIDLKNKTL
+85 YINLNNKTL

-116 LYPLPDGQV
+116 LYPMPDGSV
-125 SDIDSL
+125 SDINSL
-131 VKVLTQ
+131 VNVMNT
-137 WKAQNPAMIKT
+137 WKTQNPAVIKM

-169 TANDL
+169 TASDL

-197 KALELLKINANTP
+197 KALELLNFNQNTP
-210 NPAGGVI
+210 NPEGGVI
-217 RREANSNAPNGVLEE
+217 RREANSNVPNGVLEE

-247 PAVMFQI
+247 PQVMFQI

-262 VRNGFT
+262 VKNGFT
-268 TVQEGRADQGS
+268 TVQEGRADQGT
-279 TEMWHALAKQNQ
+279 TEMWHALAKQNH

-302 TTSQDYMLKQGS
+302 TTSQEYMLKQGS
-314 SLHYDHHFRIGGV
+314 SRQYDHHFRIGGV

-345 YLIPPEGKDKS
+345 YLVPPEGKDKN
-356 YAGYPAIKDDQ
+356 YKGYPAIKEDQ
-367 QVNKYI
+367 QVNQYI

-397 RAVKDATAKQGQADR
+397 GAVKDATLKQGKADR

-450 HRQQTLGETR
+450 HRQQTLGEAR
-460 AAHISP
+460 AARISP
-466 TATALHKKLIF
+466 TASALKKQLIF

-489 SMMMLDATVNRV
+489 SLMMLDATVNRV
-501 TRSDYVL
+501 TRSNYVL
-508 GADERISPYLAL
+508 GADERVSPYMAL

-529 QYFEDKTKGTL
+529 QYFEDQHKGTITQ
-540 SSGKLA
+540 GKLA
-546 DLVILDRDPL
+546 DLVILDQNPL
-556 KVPPRE
+556 TVPSRE
-562 IKNIRILATYKE
+562 IKNIQVLATYKE
-574 GKLIYQN
+574 GNLIYQKLGN
-581 E
+581 

>member
-1 MGLCMNFIH
+1 MNRNHLRQCAWVTSFSIV
-10 FNRLIQLTLWSLAF
+10 L
-24 SGCTTIKTPTTA
+24 SGCAMSSIPVSSSEK
-36 TEQLFYG
+36 LFYG
-43 GSILTMEGM
+43 GPILTMSGNTPE
-52 QPHYVEALLIKDGKI
+52 YAEALLVKDGKI
-67 RFVGSMQ
+67 RFVGSRQ
-74 QAETYADSKVQ
+74 QAQRLADKTVQ
-85 YIDLKNKTL
+85 SIDLKNKIL
-94 LPSFIDAHS
+94 LPGFIDAHS

-116 LYPLPDGQV
+116 LYPEPDGQV
-125 SDIDSL
+125 SDINSL
-131 VKVLTQ
+131 VNVLKQ
-137 WKAQNPAMIKT
+137 WIAQNPAVIKS

-159 DAQLSEQRHP
+159 DAQLNEKRHP
-169 TANDL
+169 TAADL
-174 DRVSKDQP
+174 DRVSTGQP

-197 KALELLKINANTP
+197 KALELLKIDQNTP

-217 RREANSNAPNGVLEE
+217 RREDHSNIPNGVLEE
-232 SALFTAIGS
+232 SALFSAIGS

-247 PAVMFQI
+247 PAVMLQI

-262 VRNGFT
+262 VKNGFT
-268 TVQEGRADQGS
+268 TVQEGRADQGT
-279 TEMWHALAKQNQ
+279 TEMWHALAKQNR

-302 TTSQDYMLKQGS
+302 TTSKDYMLKQGS
-314 SLHYDHHFRIGGV
+314 SHHYDQHFRIGGV

-345 YLIPPEGKDKS
+345 YVVPPEGKDKS
-356 YAGYPAIKDDQ
+356 YKGYAAISNDQ
-367 QVNKYI
+367 QVKDYI

-397 RAVKDATAKQGQADR
+397 AAVKDATEKQGKADR

-450 HRQQTLGETR
+450 HRQQTLGENR

-466 TATALHKKLIF
+466 TATALKKHLIF
-477 TEHHDAPVVPPN
+477 TEHHDAPVVPPS

-501 TRSDYVL
+501 TRSNYVL
-508 GADERISPYLAL
+508 GANERVSPYLAL

-529 QYFEDKTKGTL
+529 QYFEEQHKGTL
-540 SSGKLA
+540 ASGKLA
-546 DLVILDRDPL
+546 DLVILDQNPL
-556 KVPPRE
+556 TIPDRE
-562 IKNIRILATYKE
+562 IKNIKVMATYKE
-574 GKLIYQN
+574 GQLIYQASKN
-581 E
+581 

>member
-1 MGLCMNFIH
+1 MHLKYFYPVS
-10 FNRLIQLTLWSLAF
+10 LITLFTVAV
-24 SGCTTIKTPTTA
+24 SGCMSIKSA
-36 TEQLFYG
+36 QQQSTEKLFYG

-52 QPHYVEALLIKDGKI
+52 QPKYAEALLVKDGKI
-67 RFVGSMQ
+67 VFVGSKQ
-74 QAETYADSKVQ
+74 QAERLANAQVQ
-85 YIDLKNKTL
+85 YINLNNKTL

-116 LYPLPDGQV
+116 LYPMPDGSV
-125 SDIDSL
+125 SDINSL
-131 VKVLTQ
+131 VKVMNT
-137 WKAQNPAMIKT
+137 WKTQNPAVIKM

-169 TANDL
+169 TASDL

-197 KALELLKINANTP
+197 KALELLNFNQNTP
-210 NPAGGVI
+210 NPEGGVI
-217 RREANSNAPNGVLEE
+217 RREANSNVPNGVLEE

-247 PAVMFQI
+247 PQVMFQI

-262 VRNGFT
+262 VKNGFT
-268 TVQEGRADQGS
+268 TVQEGRADQGT

-302 TTSQDYMLKQGS
+302 TTSQEYMFKQGS
-314 SLHYDHHFRIGGV
+314 HRQYDHHFRIGGV

-345 YLIPPEGKDKS
+345 YLIPPEGKDKN
-356 YAGYPAIKDDQ
+356 YKGYPAIKDNQ
-367 QVNKYI
+367 QVNQYI

-397 RAVKDATAKQGQADR
+397 GAVKDATLKQGKADR

-423 DDQLDQLKALDIIPS
+423 EDQLDQLKALDIIPS

-450 HRQQTLGETR
+450 HRQQTLGEVR
-460 AAHISP
+460 AARISP
-466 TATALHKKLIF
+466 TASALKKQLIF

-489 SMMMLDATVNRV
+489 SLMMLDATVNRV
-501 TRSDYVL
+501 TRSNYVL
-508 GADERISPYLAL
+508 GADERVSPYMAL

-529 QYFEDKTKGTL
+529 QYFEDQHKGTITQ
-540 SSGKLA
+540 GKLA
-546 DLVILDRDPL
+546 DLVILDQNPL
-556 KVPPRE
+556 TVPSRE
-562 IKNIRILATYKE
+562 IKNIQVLATYKE
-574 GKLIYQN
+574 GNLIYQKLGK
-581 E
+581 